1 LQNIHPRIEQVGARF
16 FEANVVYL
24 YLLRGEKNIIIDTG
38 INQSPERD
46 ILPFLKIHSLTL
58 SDIHLILNTHDHPDH
73 TGGNAAMKAAS
84 GAHIYIHKDDV
95 PFLNDPEH
103 GFEFYA
109 APVIRAMG
117 GNLQAGKQALLA
129 MAGPVV
135 VSDQQFEDGDIIDGG
150 PGVKLSVIHLPGH
163 TPGSVGFFW
172 EEEGILFSGDSVAGL
187 HDAGAGGKLPVIFD
201 LLAYQKSLRRLQELP
216 IRSLLC
222 AHDYRAIRLPP
233 TPVRQGRD
241 VKQFVQDSQEFT
253 ERLDEAIT
261 KVASHPFEK
270 GFREFADEVIAQ
282 FPKEM
287 GFKPLTQMERP
298 FLSAHTIFFRHSQL
312 TQQGKKDGVKEEK
325 KG

>member
-1 LQNIHPRIEQVGARF
+1 LQNIHPRIAQVGATF
-16 FEANVVYL
+16 YEVHVVYL
-24 YLLRGEKNIIIDTG
+24 YLVRGEKNILIDTG
-38 INQSPERD
+38 IHQSPEKD
-46 ILPFLKIHSLTL
+46 ILPILKNYGLTL

-84 GAHIYIHKDDV
+84 GAHISLHKDDV
-95 PFLNDPEH
+95 PFLNDPERR
-103 GFEFYA
+103 FEFYS
-109 APVIRAMG
+109 APVIKAMG
-117 GNLQAGKQALLA
+117 GDLQAAKQASLE
-129 MAGPVV
+129 MAGPVA
-135 VSDQQFEDGDIIDGG
+135 VSDQQLEEGDVIDGG

-201 LLAYQKSLRRLQELP
+201 LLAYQKSLQRLQEIP

-222 AHDYRAIRLPP
+222 AHRYRAIRLPP

-253 ERLDEAIT
+253 ERLDEAIM
-261 KVASHPFEK
+261 KVSSHAFER
-270 GFREFADEVIAQ
+270 GFIQFADEVIAQ

-287 GFKPLTQMERP
+287 GFKPLTQVERP
-298 FLSAHTIFFRHSQL
+298 VLSAHTIFFRLSQL
-312 TQQGKKDGVKEEK
+312 TQQGTQDKFKDEN